1 VTGVARFIPGV
12 RSHGLG
18 RSARYGYVPEV
29 TMLTPRVTYLG
40 PSHGIRLSPPA
51 AQDTR
56 RR

>member
-40 PSHGIRLSPPA
+40 PSHGIRLSPQA